1 MSALLLGVVALSA
14 CGGQPGPHY
23 QGHPDGWKSE
33 GSGANT
39 VWFNPADPREEYTTT
54 SNPNANGT
62 LKDLASQVTT
72 NVILRHKGAK
82 FVKAQP
88 YPTCPGEAGMQTFTI
103 NGPKGED
110 ILRVGFTQWNGAALT
125 ASYQRPADKPDD
137 RRALEAMTATVCT
150 APLGNQKFP
159 AAPTVA
165 PNPHS
170 TVVPRAKGATIFMGR
185 PPSARP
191 GYTAPPSP

>member
-1 MSALLLGVVALSA
+1 MSALLLGAVALSA

-39 VWFNPADPREEYTTT
+39 VWFSPTDPREEYTAT

-125 ASYQRPADKPDD
+125 ASYQRPANKPDD
-137 RRALEAMTATVCT
+137 RRALEAMTSTVCT

-159 AAPTVA
+159 AAPTAA

-185 PPSARP
+185 PPTAPPR
-191 GYTAPPSP
+191 YTAPPSP